1 MELSDLLKYAP
12 VETSVGTLYVFWND
26 AGIGSFAEAV
36 KAGTVGP
43 DARRD
48 LASVAL
54 TPIEKGELEKDTAPI
69 SADLVAKL
77 TDDDLERFSN
87 VFLQKYKDDL
97 LVDKPDDSGTLNLD
111 LFEKIA
117 GESTS
122 DYLKRLFTDYR
133 SRNLA
138 RFKRLAQ
145 SFSPNVL
152 SRMAQ
157 IKSLNDQLRDTLRHV
172 APPPV
177 LTMPTI
183 TSPFERL
190 YDELGE
196 LTNIARDSANVQLSQ
211 NGLTQQM
218 LEELAA
224 NNTQAIKTAR
234 ISFKIAVVAIVVSGI
249 LAAVAAKI
257 SWDAYKQDKK
267 NYAEQDEAQKAMID
281 LLKRQ
286 AAAAEETAK
295 IVERL
300 RIQQEQLQ
308 QQRAKA
314 TPPTKQP
321 GKSSPSSP
329 PRSP

>member
-1 MELSDLLKYAP
+1 
-12 VETSVGTLYVFWND
+12 
-26 AGIGSFAEAV
+26 
-36 KAGTVGP
+36 
-43 DARRD
+43 
-48 LASVAL
+48 
-54 TPIEKGELEKDTAPI
+54 
-69 SADLVAKL
+69 
-77 TDDDLERFSN
+77 
-87 VFLQKYKDDL
+87 
-97 LVDKPDDSGTLNLD
+97 
-111 LFEKIA
+111 
-117 GESTS
+117 
-122 DYLKRLFTDYR
+122 
-133 SRNLA
+133 
-138 RFKRLAQ
+138 
-145 SFSPNVL
+145 
-152 SRMAQ
+152 
-157 IKSLNDQLRDTLRHV
+157 
-172 APPPV
+172 
-177 LTMPTI
+177 MPTI